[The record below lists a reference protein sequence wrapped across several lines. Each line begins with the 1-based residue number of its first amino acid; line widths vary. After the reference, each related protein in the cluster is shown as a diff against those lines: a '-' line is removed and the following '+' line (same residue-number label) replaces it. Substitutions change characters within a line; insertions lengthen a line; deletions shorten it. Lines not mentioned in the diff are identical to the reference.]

1 MVLPNFLGGKKSPD
15 KRMLALDIG
24 SEVVTASAWSAV
36 DGHVKVLKI
45 SSAIEWQEG
54 RVEELAE
61 AADVALEE
69 LGKDATEIDEVV
81 LGLQEDWIEQ
91 DHVIAAKKP
100 LLKNLSDQLKL
111 KPVGFVVT
119 HEALI
124 AYLRE
129 LEGSPLNA
137 VCIESTTAQL
147 SVFVV
152 KAGVK
157 SATITVGRSE
167 NISADLSEAFS
178 RMKVDAYPS
187 RIILF
192 GARAKPEELDQEKQN
207 LLAFDWKKT
216 FPFLHIPKVETLPHN
231 ILSTAI
237 CVAGGAEIA
246 RARAVASS
254 GQEAQSELGSGSRSA
269 SESERMKGETSAR
282 IQAKNHHSAED
293 LGFHELE
300 VEDLSRN
307 TEASEKKDESLGVTE
322 QMAPLEPPT
331 PPASPSKEP
340 HKELESNV
348 IPVPMEKKP
357 FSLPFSI
364 SLPKFPPIFSTIAKS
379 FSSIFAGRTLNEKFN
394 SQVSGTKQFRITLAV
409 ILLILVAA
417 FGAGIFFL
425 WSTAHANIEITIK
438 TAPVLQDIQLTLDPT
453 AQQSD
458 PSAGI
463 LKVEK
468 VEKEVTGE
476 LEDNTTGTKVVGD
489 KAKGKVTIYNATTGD
504 KKLVAGTVFTAPN
517 NLKFTLD
524 TEVVVASSSGTAESA
539 KAGTADVA
547 VTATNIGT
555 ESNIG
560 AKTKFSVANFDQGS
574 YVAINNDAL
583 SGGSSR
589 EIQAVS
595 KEDHAKLENL
605 LTKQLQQQA
614 LTALNTD
621 QQQGVRIIPVGTVTV
636 KSKTYT
642 AKIGDEAT
650 TLKLAMTMTAT
661 ALRYKTSDLV
671 SVATAMLQSSMT
683 DGAVL
688 REEKTQIDPGEVQQT
703 PTTGIQLKATLSSEI
718 IPAVDKQKLAA
729 LVVGKTIPQALS
741 ILKEQKEI
749 GNAEIAVSPRLAQII
764 FTAIPKDIDRIT
776 IQTKVGSQ

>member
-1 MVLPNFLGGKKSPD
+1 MALPNFLGGKKSPD

-24 SEVVTASAWSAV
+24 SEVVTASVWSAV
-36 DGHVKVLKI
+36 GGHVKVLKI

-69 LGKDATEIDEVV
+69 LGKDATEIDEVI

-91 DHVIAAKKP
+91 DHIITAKKP

-119 HEALI
+119 HEALV

-152 KAGVK
+152 KVGVK

-178 RMKVDAYPS
+178 RMKLDAYPS

-192 GARAKPEELDQEKQN
+192 GARAKPEELDQEKQHV
-207 LLAFDWKKT
+207 LAFDWKKS

-246 RARAVASS
+246 RAGAVENLE
-254 GQEAQSELGSGSRSA
+254 Q
-269 SESERMKGETSAR
+269 ESEQEKMNSGTHTGVKE
-282 IQAKNHHSAED
+282 KDHHSAED

-300 VEDLSRN
+300 VEDLSKSAD
-307 TEASEKKDESLGVTE
+307 ASEKKNESFGVME
-322 QMAPLEPPT
+322 PMAPLEPPT
-331 PPASPSKEP
+331 PPTPPNPHTEPRKEF
-340 HKELESNV
+340 ESNV

-357 FSLPFSI
+357 FSIF
-364 SLPKFPPIFSTIAKS
+364 LPKFPPIFKN
-379 FSSIFAGRTLNEKFN
+379 FSKFFSNIFAGRTLNEKFS
-394 SQVSGTKQFRITLAV
+394 SQVSGAKQIRIAIAV
-409 ILLILVAA
+409 ILLILVVAI
-417 FGAGIFFL
+417 GTGTFFL
-425 WSTAHANIEITIK
+425 WSTAYANVIITIK
-438 TAPVLQDIQLTLDPT
+438 TAPISQDIQLTLDPT
-453 AQQSD
+453 AQQSN
-458 PSAGI
+458 PTAGI
-463 LKVEK
+463 LKVEN

-476 LEDNTTGTKVVGD
+476 LEDNTTGTNIVGD

-504 KKLVAGTVFTAPN
+504 KKLPAGTVFTAPN

-524 TEVVVASSSGTAESA
+524 TEVIVASSSGTAESA

-547 VTATNIGT
+547 VTAVNIGT

-560 AKTKFSVANFDQGS
+560 AKTKFTVANFDQGS
-574 YVAINNDAL
+574 YVAINNDTL

-595 KEDHAKLENL
+595 KDDYTRLENV

-614 LTALNTD
+614 LAALNTD
-621 QQQGVRIIPVGTVTV
+621 LQQDARIIPIGSVTV

-650 TLKLAMTMTAT
+650 TLKLTMTMTAT

-671 SVATAMLQSSMT
+671 SVATTMLQSSMT
-683 DGAVL
+683 DGAIL

-718 IPAVDKQKLAA
+718 IPAVDKQKLAE
-729 LVVGKTIPQALS
+729 LIVGKTIPQALS
-741 ILKEQKEI
+741 ILKEQKEV
-749 GNAEIAVSPRLAQII
+749 GSAEITVSPRLAQII
-764 FTAIPKDIDRIT
+764 FTAIPKDIDRIA

>member
-1 MVLPNFLGGKKSPD
+1 MALPNFLGGKKSPD

-24 SEVVTASAWSAV
+24 SEVVTASVWSTAG
-36 DGHVKVLKI
+36 GHVKVLKI

-54 RVEELAE
+54 RLEELAE

-69 LGKDATEIDEVV
+69 LGKDATEIDDVI

-91 DHVIAAKKP
+91 DHVITAKKP
-100 LLKNLSDQLKL
+100 LLKNLSEQLKL

-119 HEALI
+119 HEALV

-137 VCIESTTAQL
+137 VCIESTTAQF

-152 KAGVK
+152 KAGIK

-178 RMKVDAYPS
+178 RMKLDAYPS

-192 GARAKPEELDQEKQN
+192 SARAKPEELDQEKQN
-207 LLAFDWKKT
+207 LLAFDWKKS

-237 CVAGGAEIA
+237 CIAGGAEIA
-246 RARAVASS
+246 RAGAVENIEQASDQEKMNS
-254 GQEAQSELGSGSRSA
+254 G
-269 SESERMKGETSAR
+269 AR
-282 IQAKNHHSAED
+282 TGIKNKDHHSAED

-300 VEDLSRN
+300 VEDVSKS
-307 TEASEKKDESLGVTE
+307 ADVSEKKNESLGIME
-322 QMAPLEPPT
+322 SQKPMQPLEPPT
-331 PPASPSKEP
+331 PPTLSDP
-340 HKELESNV
+340 HKEPREEFESNV
-348 IPVPMEKKP
+348 IPVSVEKKP

-364 SLPKFPPIFSTIAKS
+364 FLPKFSAMFKNFSKF
-379 FSSIFAGRTLNEKFN
+379 FSNIFAGRTLNEKFS
-394 SQVSGTKQFRITLAV
+394 SQVSGAKRVRIAIAV
-409 ILLILVAA
+409 ILLILVVAI
-417 FGAGIFFL
+417 GAGTFFL
-425 WSTAHANIEITIK
+425 WSTAYANVIITIK
-438 TAPVLQDIQLTLDPT
+438 TAPISQDIQLTLDPT
-453 AQQSD
+453 AQQSN
-458 PSAGI
+458 PTAGT
-463 LKVEK
+463 LKVEN

-476 LEDNTTGTKVVGD
+476 LEDNTTGTKIVGD

-504 KKLVAGTVFTAPN
+504 KKLSAGTVFTAPN

-524 TEVVVASSSGTAESA
+524 TEVIVASSSGTAESA
-539 KAGTADVA
+539 RAGTADSAMTA
-547 VTATNIGT
+547 VNIGT

-595 KEDHAKLENL
+595 KDDYTKLENL

-614 LTALNTD
+614 LATLNTD
-621 QQQGVRIIPVGTVTV
+621 QQQDTRIIPVGSVTV

-642 AKIGDEAT
+642 AKVGDEAT
-650 TLKLAMTMTAT
+650 TLKLTMTMVAT

-683 DGAVL
+683 DGAIL

-718 IPAVDKQKLAA
+718 IPAVDKKKLAERIA
-729 LVVGKTIPQALS
+729 GKTILQALS
-741 ILKEQKEI
+741 ILKEQKEV
-749 GNAEIAVSPRLAQII
+749 GSAEITVSPRLAQII
-764 FTAIPKDIDRIT
+764 FTAIPKDVDRVT

>member
-1 MVLPNFLGGKKSPD
+1 MALPNFLGGKKSPD

-24 SEVVTASAWSAV
+24 SEVVTASVWSAV
-36 DGHVKVLKI
+36 GGHVKVLKI

-54 RVEELAE
+54 RLEELAE

-69 LGKDATEIDEVV
+69 LGKDATEIDEVI

-91 DHVIAAKKP
+91 DHVITAKKP

-119 HEALI
+119 HEALV

-152 KAGVK
+152 KVGVK

-178 RMKVDAYPS
+178 RMKLDAYSS

-192 GARAKPEELDQEKQN
+192 GARAKPEELDQEKQHV
-207 LLAFDWKKT
+207 LAFDWKKS

-246 RARAVASS
+246 RAGAVENLE
-254 GQEAQSELGSGSRSA
+254 Q
-269 SESERMKGETSAR
+269 ESEQEKMNSGTHTGVKE
-282 IQAKNHHSAED
+282 KDHHSAED

-300 VEDLSRN
+300 VEDLSKSAD
-307 TEASEKKDESLGVTE
+307 ASEKKNESFGVME
-322 QMAPLEPPT
+322 PMAPLEPPT
-331 PPASPSKEP
+331 PPTPPNPHTEPRKEF
-340 HKELESNV
+340 ESNV

-357 FSLPFSI
+357 FSIF
-364 SLPKFPPIFSTIAKS
+364 LPKFPPIFKN
-379 FSSIFAGRTLNEKFN
+379 FSKFFSNIFAGRTLNEKFS
-394 SQVSGTKQFRITLAV
+394 SQVSGAKQVRIAIAV
-409 ILLILVAA
+409 ILLILVVAI
-417 FGAGIFFL
+417 GTGTFFL
-425 WSTAHANIEITIK
+425 WSTAYANVIITIK
-438 TAPVLQDIQLTLDPT
+438 TAPISQDIQLTLDPT
-453 AQQSD
+453 AQQSN
-458 PSAGI
+458 PTAGI
-463 LKVEK
+463 LKVEN

-476 LEDNTTGTKVVGD
+476 LEDNTTGTNIVGD

-504 KKLVAGTVFTAPN
+504 KKLPAGTVFTAPN

-524 TEVVVASSSGTAESA
+524 TEVIVASSSGTAESA

-547 VTATNIGT
+547 VTAVNIGT

-560 AKTKFSVANFDQGS
+560 AKTKFTVANFDQGS
-574 YVAINNDAL
+574 YVAINNDTL

-595 KEDHAKLENL
+595 KDDYTRLENV

-614 LTALNTD
+614 LAALNTD
-621 QQQGVRIIPVGTVTV
+621 LQQDARIIPIGSVTV

-650 TLKLAMTMTAT
+650 TLKLTMTMTAT

-671 SVATAMLQSSMT
+671 SVATTMLQSSMT
-683 DGAVL
+683 DGAIL

-718 IPAVDKQKLAA
+718 IPAVDKQKLAE
-729 LVVGKTIPQALS
+729 LIVGKTIPQALS
-741 ILKEQKEI
+741 ILKEQKEV
-749 GNAEIAVSPRLAQII
+749 GSAEITVSPRLAQII
-764 FTAIPKDIDRIT
+764 FTAIPKDIDRIA